1 MSYAESVG
9 MFELSR
15 LNPKVHTIDKIAHDV
30 IEAARLGAE
39 LLDGNVIRLPPSS
52 DVWTTEVWE
61 AMVDRYLGEEG
72 IEVGQ
77 RFAVYLLN
85 PDIVGAALGITEDSA
100 ERTIPSIPS
109 EPLIPSRPASSDT
122 EDE

>member
-39 LLDGNVIRLPPSS
+39 LLDDNAIRLPPSP
-52 DVWTTEVWE
+52 DVWTAKVWE
-61 AMVDRYLGEEG
+61 ALMDRYLAEEG
-72 IEVGQ
+72 IEEDQ
-77 RFAVYLLN
+77 KFAVYLLN
-85 PDIVGAALGITEDSA
+85 PNIVNAALGITED
-100 ERTIPSIPS
+100 E
-109 EPLIPSRPASSDT
+109 
-122 EDE
+122 